1 MKKLLMF
8 AVVASALL
16 SASCTTM
23 KAKSYAEKVIAAAP
37 ISNAAVVAADNEI
50 ASHLAGLSQ
59 EKVDAFWT
67 AFHTKYAEVILPQAE
82 AYAEKVYGGDLSF
95 GDKARVLAEIQ
106 VHINHLSNADAA
118 TFNEVYGARRDAII
132 KERTSGLFNG
142 IKDAVNNAVDSV
154 IDAVSNIGKNDV
166 EQAVDSAIDAVSNIG
181 KEDVEQAVGSAI
193 DAVSNIGKES
203 VDQAVDSAIDA
214 VSNISKE
221 DVDQAVEKAKQS
233 IENVLQVFQN

>member
-1 MKKLLMF
+1 MKKLMMF
-8 AVVASALL
+8 AVVIGALFG
-16 SASCTTM
+16 ASCTTM

-67 AFHTKYAEVILPQAE
+67 AFHAEYAKVILPQAE

-154 IDAVSNIGKNDV
+154 IDAVSNIGKDDV

-181 KEDVEQAVGSAI
+181 KEDVG
-193 DAVSNIGKES
+193 
-203 VDQAVDSAIDA
+203 QAVDSAIDA
-214 VSNISKE
+214 VSNISKD

-233 IENVLQVFQN
+233 IENVLQGFQN

>member
-1 MKKLLMF
+1 MKKLMMF
-8 AVVASALL
+8 AVVIGALL

-106 VHINHLSNADAA
+106 VHIDHLSNADAA
-118 TFNEVYGARRDAII
+118 TFNDVYGARRDAII

-154 IDAVSNIGKNDV
+154 IDAVSNIGKDDV
-166 EQAVDSAIDAVSNIG
+166 EQAVDN
-181 KEDVEQAVGSAI
+181 
-193 DAVSNIGKES
+193 
-203 VDQAVDSAIDA
+203 
-214 VSNISKE
+214 
-221 DVDQAVEKAKQS
+221 AKQS
-233 IENVLQVFQN
+233 IEETAQSIQKEMESPETAERLETLGSKLNELTNAAIDAIVK